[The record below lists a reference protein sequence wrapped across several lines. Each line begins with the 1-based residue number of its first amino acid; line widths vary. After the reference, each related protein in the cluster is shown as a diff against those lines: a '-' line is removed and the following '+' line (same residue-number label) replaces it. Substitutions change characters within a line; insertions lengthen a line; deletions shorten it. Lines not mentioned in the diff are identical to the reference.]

1 MYQTH
6 SVEQIEYHEYTIN
19 TGEYGKYLEYSMNT
33 YKGTR
38 AIIKGDN
45 KFTKVIEDD
54 IGAKKSAPDF
64 KLYNIP
70 LNKLIKD

>member
-1 MYQTH
+1 
-6 SVEQIEYHEYTIN
+6 
-19 TGEYGKYLEYSMNT
+19 MNT

-45 KFTKVIEDD
+45 KFTKVIVDD

-70 LNKLIKD
+70 LNKLKTRI